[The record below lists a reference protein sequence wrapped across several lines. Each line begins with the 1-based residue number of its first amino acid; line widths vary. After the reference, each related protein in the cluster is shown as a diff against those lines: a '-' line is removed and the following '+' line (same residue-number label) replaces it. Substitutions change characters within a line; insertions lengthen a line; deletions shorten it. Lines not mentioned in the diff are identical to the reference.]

1 VSKNTGGVDVIYE
14 LMVVLGILTCAWGIE
29 RGVAALKRIE
39 AELST
44 TRWEQRTRL
53 RFEED
58 RERFPPQGR

>member
-1 VSKNTGGVDVIYE
+1 VIYE